1 MEEVPNTD
9 QSEQQNLK
17 EQSRESMVL
26 DLYYRNS
33 GEREKVERRERERER
48 EERREE
54 RRQTEREEEREVREE
69 RGERTKEEESEV
81 RAEHPFLWSSLLLGN
96 WEGV

>member
-48 EERREE
+48 EER
-54 RRQTEREEEREVREE
+54 
-69 RGERTKEEESEV
+69 GERTKEEESEV